1 MENTRINWNARA
13 IVLAAGQA
21 SRFKTKKT
29 KLLFNICGRSMILY
43 PLKVLEDL
51 NLPMT
56 LVLGYQAEDVRKEI
70 EKEGVAKTQFVIQ
83 QEQKGTGHA
92 VACSEETWDQDDILI
107 LYGDTPLISKEL
119 IRTLLIEHQESKAII
134 SFCSTLVLDASG
146 YGRVIGY
153 NDGIVRII
161 EEKDCTEEQR
171 ALNRINAGIYVM
183 KKSFLKE
190 NIHHIKPSPVSGE
203 IYFTHLINM
212 ASDQGLPVHV
222 VNVPYDNVRGVNTLQ
237 ELWSV
242 EQIKRSEFIKHWML
256 QGVRFELAQ
265 SIHIDINVEI
275 GAGSFIGTGVHLL
288 GKTKLGEEN
297 TIGAFS
303 IIENT
308 ITEDNVSIHSHS
320 VIQDSTIH
328 HNAHI
333 GPFARLRNNVII
345 GAHAEIGNFVEIKQT
360 TIGEK
365 TKMKHL
371 SYLGNATVGSGVNI
385 GAGTVLCNYD
395 GERKHPTT
403 IEDNAFIGSNNTL
416 VSPITIGKDS
426 YTAAGSTITKDV
438 PQDSLAIGRSKQVN
452 KEGYAKK
459 IREKLQKK
467 TCLNNDQEDKKSLNF
482 LGAVKTTNSEHNEL

>member
-1 MENTRINWNARA
+1 MENTRINWNAQA

-29 KLLFNICGRSMILY
+29 KMLFNICGRSMILY

-56 LVLGYQAEDVRKEI
+56 LVLGYQAQEVRNEI
-70 EKEGVAKTQFVIQ
+70 EKAGIAKTQFVIQ
-83 QEQKGTGHA
+83 TEQKGTGHA
-92 VACSEETWDQDDILI
+92 VACSEETWDQEDILI
-107 LYGDTPLISKEL
+107 LYGDTPLVPKEL
-119 IRTLLIEHQESKAII
+119 IRNLLIEHQESKAII
-134 SFCSTLVLDASG
+134 SFCSTLVLDPAG

-153 NDGIVRII
+153 NDGAVRII
-161 EEKDCTEEQR
+161 EDKDCTEEQR
-171 ALNRINAGIYVM
+171 ALNRINAGIYVI

-190 NIHHIKPSPVSGE
+190 NIHHIKPSTTSGE
-203 IYFTHLINM
+203 IYFTDLINM

-222 VNVPYDNVRGVNTLQ
+222 VNVPYDNVRGINTLQ

-265 SIHIDINVEI
+265 SIHIDIDVEI

-303 IIENT
+303 IVENT
-308 ITEDNVSIHSHS
+308 TTQDDVHIHSHS
-320 VIQDSTIH
+320 VVQDSIIE
-328 HNAHI
+328 NGAHV
-333 GPFARLRNNVII
+333 GPFARLRNNVVI

-360 TIGEK
+360 TIGAH

-371 SYLGNATVGSGVNI
+371 AYLGNATVGQNVNI

-395 GERKHPTT
+395 GEQKHPTV
-403 IEDNAFIGSNNTL
+403 IEDNAFVGSNNTL
-416 VSPITIGKDS
+416 VAPITIGKDS
-426 YTAAGSTITKDV
+426 YTAAGSTITNDV
-438 PQDSLAIGRSKQVN
+438 AQDSLAIGRSKQVN

-459 IREKLQKK
+459 MREKLQKK
-467 TCLNNDQEDKKSLNF
+467 TSCANDKKALNF
-482 LGAVKTTNSEHNEL
+482 LGAVKTTNTEHNEL